1 MTSKQQNHIID
12 LQREIGRETERERE
26 RERERARDSITE
38 WYIIVL
44 IQLIL
49 KESVVT

>member
-12 LQREIGRETERERE
+12 LQGEIGRETERER
-26 RERERARDSITE
+26 AKDSITE
-38 WYIIVL
+38 WYMIVL